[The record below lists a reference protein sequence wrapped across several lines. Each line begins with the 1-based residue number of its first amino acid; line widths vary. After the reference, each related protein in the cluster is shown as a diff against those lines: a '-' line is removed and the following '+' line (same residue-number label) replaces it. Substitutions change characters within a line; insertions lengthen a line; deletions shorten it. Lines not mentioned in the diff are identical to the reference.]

1 MKKII
6 VDSSE
11 CDEHN
16 LDDSRRDFLRNS
28 VLATAGLGLASTDA
42 FAKTHH
48 KRGVKKSLIL
58 RSTHLNKTFKA
69 DYFNGHRYN
78 ITGLFQIDKALMDY
92 RAWQIARI
100 DLKLVELLHEINH
113 YARRRHGAERI
124 DVLSGYRSPMT
135 NRYLRRHSRGVAKHS
150 YHMKAQAVDI
160 HVPGLRLRTLRH
172 IAKGIG
178 MGGVGYYPRS
188 GFVHVDV
195 GPVRSWRRG

>member
-1 MKKII
+1 LKKII

-11 CDEHN
+11 CDEPS
-16 LDDSRRDFLRNS
+16 LDSSRRDFLRKS
-28 VLATAGLGLASTDA
+28 VLATAGLSVASTDLLA
-42 FAKTHH
+42 NT
-48 KRGVKKSLIL
+48 KRGQKKTLIL
-58 RSTHLNKTFKA
+58 HSTHLNQTFKA
-69 DYFNGHRYN
+69 NYFDGHRYN
-78 ITGLFQIDKALMDY
+78 ITGLFQIDKAMMDY

-113 YARRRHGAERI
+113 YVRRRHGIEKI
-124 DVLSGYRSPMT
+124 DVLSGYRSPAT
-135 NRYLRRHSRGVAKHS
+135 NRFLRRHSRGVAKHS

-160 HVPGLRLRTLRH
+160 HIPGVRLHKVRS
-172 IAKGIG
+172 IARSIG

>member
-1 MKKII
+1 VKKII
-6 VDSSE
+6 VDSTESSE
-11 CDEHN
+11 PN
-16 LDDSRRDFLRNS
+16 FDDKRRDFLRNS
-28 VLATAGLGLASTDA
+28 ILATAGLSLGSTEVFAST
-42 FAKTHH
+42 
-48 KRGVKKSLIL
+48 KRGHKKSLIL

-69 DYFNGHRYN
+69 DYFDGHRYN
-78 ITGLFQIDKALMDY
+78 ITGLFQIDKAMMDY

-100 DLKLVELLHEINH
+100 DLKLVELMHEIH
-113 YARRRHGAERI
+113 DFTKRRYGATRI

-135 NRYLRRHSRGVAKHS
+135 NRFLRRHSRGVAKHS

-160 HVPGLRLRTLRH
+160 HVPGVRLHKLRSLARS
-172 IAKGIG
+172 IG

>member
-11 CDEHN
+11 VDESS
-16 LDDSRRDFLRNS
+16 LDNSRRDFLRNS
-28 VLATAGLGLASTDA
+28 ILATAGLGLASTDA
-42 FAKTHH
+42 FASSFH

-58 RSTHLNKTFKA
+58 HSTHLNKTFKA
-69 DYFNGHRYN
+69 DYFDGHRYN

-100 DLKLVELLHEINH
+100 DLKLVELLHEIHH
-113 YARRRHGAERI
+113 YTKRRYGVDRI
-124 DVLSGYRSPMT
+124 DVLSGYRSPAT

-160 HVPGLRLRTLRH
+160 HIPGVRLRTLRH
-172 IAKGIG
+172 IARGIG

-195 GPVRSWRRG
+195 GPVRTWRRG